1 MTHQITLK
9 PSGHNY
15 TVAAGETLLEAALD
29 AGFVLPYG
37 CRNGACG
44 SCRARILEG
53 SVDHG
58 RSQKGALPDNARS
71 EGYALLCCATAQ
83 SDLVIEC
90 RELADSSEY
99 PVRIMPCRVQELT
112 RVADDVMQI
121 SLKLP
126 VNERLAFRAGQYI
139 EFMLKGGGRRAFSIA
154 NAPHDDGFLQV
165 HVRRIEGG
173 RFTGHVF
180 DTMQLKEIMRFEGPH
195 GTFHLRE
202 ESDKPIIL
210 VAGGTGF
217 APIKSIVEHAI
228 HNQIQRPMKLYWGAR
243 NRAGLYMHA
252 LAQQWASDHEHIE
265 YIPVLSEADA
275 GDAWMGRTG
284 LVHQAVLDDLAD
296 FSAYQVYA
304 CGAPGMIDAARNDF
318 CVRGLPA
325 DEFFADAFTFAT

>member
-15 TVAAGETLLEAALD
+15 TVADGQILLEAALD

-44 SCRARILEG
+44 SCRAKILEG
-53 SVDHG
+53 TVDHG
-58 RSQKGALPDNARS
+58 KSQAGALPENARR
-71 EGYALLCCATAQ
+71 EGYTLLCCATAQ
-83 SDLVIEC
+83 SDVVIEC

-99 PVRIMPCRVQELT
+99 PVRIMPCRVQELQKL
-112 RVADDVMQI
+112 ADDVMLI

-165 HVRRIEGG
+165 HVRKIEGG
-173 RFTGHVF
+173 KFTGHVF
-180 DTMQLKEIMRFEGPH
+180 DAMQLKEIMRFEGPH

-202 ESDKPIIL
+202 ESDKPILL

-228 HNQIQRPMKLYWGAR
+228 HNHIKRPIKLYWGAR
-243 NRAGLYMHA
+243 DRAGLYMHD
-252 LAQQWASDHEHIE
+252 LAQQWAEAHAHIE
-265 YIPVLSEADA
+265 YIPVLSDA
-275 GDAWMGRTG
+275 PESDVWTGRTG

-296 FSAYQVYA
+296 LSAYQVYA

-318 CVRGLPA
+318 SARGLPA